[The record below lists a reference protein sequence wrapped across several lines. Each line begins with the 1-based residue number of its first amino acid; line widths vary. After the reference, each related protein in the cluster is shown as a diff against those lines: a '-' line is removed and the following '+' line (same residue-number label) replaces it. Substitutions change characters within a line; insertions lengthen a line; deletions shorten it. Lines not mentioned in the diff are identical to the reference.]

1 MTSDLLIGILASIIG
16 GLVTAALLAILK
28 WQLSRLK
35 TGDLSERFSYWFY
48 THLKQIVIVGV
59 VANAFLLAWVLLKFP
74 TVNLWSV
81 LFIVLSV
88 VLMGFEIGVFL
99 LIRTLEGVMNAISN
113 WLKNWANNQREKS
126 TPKV

>member
-1 MTSDLLIGILASIIG
+1 MLDG
-16 GLVTAALLAILK
+16 VPE
-28 WQLSRLK
+28 RL
-35 TGDLSERFSYWFY
+35 SYWFY
-48 THLKQIVIVGV
+48 AHLKQIVIVGV

-99 LIRTLEGVMNAISN
+99 LIQTLEGVMNAISN
-113 WLKNWANNQREKS
+113 WLKNLAKNQREKS
-126 TPKV
+126 MPKV

>member
-28 WQLSRLK
+28 WQLNRLK
-35 TGDLSERFSYWFY
+35 TGDLSERLSYWFY
-48 THLKQIVIVGV
+48 AHLKQIVIIGV

-113 WLKNWANNQREKS
+113 WLKNLAKNEREKS
-126 TPKV
+126 MPKI

>member
-16 GLVTAALLAILK
+16 GLVTTALLAILK
-28 WQLSRLK
+28 WQLNRLK
-35 TGDLSERFSYWFY
+35 TGDLSERLSYWFY
-48 THLKQIVIVGV
+48 AHLKQIVIVGV

-113 WLKNWANNQREKS
+113 WLKNLSKNQREKS
-126 TPKV
+126 MPKV

>member
-16 GLVTAALLAILK
+16 GLVTTALLAILK
-28 WQLSRLK
+28 WQLNRLN
-35 TGDLSERFSYWFY
+35 TGDLSERLSYWFY
-48 THLKQIVIVGV
+48 AHLKQIVIVGV
-59 VANAFLLAWVLLKFP
+59 VANAFLLAWVLLKFQ

-113 WLKNWANNQREKS
+113 WLKNLAKNQPDKS
-126 TPKV
+126 TPRV

>member
-16 GLVTAALLAILK
+16 GLVTTALLAILK
-28 WQLSRLK
+28 WQLNRLK
-35 TGDLSERFSYWFY
+35 TGDLSERLSYWFY
-48 THLKQIVIVGV
+48 AHLKQIVIVGV

-88 VLMGFEIGVFL
+88 V
-99 LIRTLEGVMNAISN
+99 
-113 WLKNWANNQREKS
+113 
-126 TPKV
+126 